1 MILLS
6 PENSLPRRAAI
17 DDGETATRTGAV
29 SYLLPPAERAVVE
42 FVQAVLLRRK
52 GRESRGR
59 RPMTTRVVVRP
70 ALSAR

>member
-6 PENSLPRRAAI
+6 PGNSLPRRAAI
-17 DDGETATRTGAV
+17 DDGETADPGGNGP
-29 SYLLPPAERAVVE
+29 SLFLSAERAVVE
-42 FVQAVLLRRK
+42 FAQAVLLRRK